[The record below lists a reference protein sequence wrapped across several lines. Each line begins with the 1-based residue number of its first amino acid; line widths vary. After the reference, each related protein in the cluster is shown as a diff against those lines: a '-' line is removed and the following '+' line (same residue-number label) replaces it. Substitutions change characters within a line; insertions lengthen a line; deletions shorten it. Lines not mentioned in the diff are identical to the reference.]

1 MDRWLYLIVL
11 RIIGLMACFAPLMFL
26 VFGYTIPA
34 GGSAGPIPYVL
45 PATFGMGLML
55 LIPRFTPRV
64 LAAPEGLLSV
74 IALIALVSV
83 GQIGIHMSYMTL
95 TVATEQALEI
105 AHGEFNMWLN
115 VSTLSAG
122 LVKLLLGLGF
132 FHIFTDKAPKP
143 RRRRTP
149 LPTGSRTDPSD
160 IRALRKS
167 RMH

>member
-11 RIIGLMACFAPLMFL
+11 RIIGLLACFAPLMFL

-45 PATFGMGLML
+45 PATFGMGLLL

-83 GQIGIHMSYMTL
+83 GQIGIYMSYMTL
-95 TVATEQALEI
+95 TIATEQALEI
-105 AHGEFNMWLN
+105 AHGEFKMWLD
-115 VSTLSAG
+115 VSNLSAA
-122 LVKLLLGLGF
+122 LVKFLLVLGF
-132 FHIFTDKAPKP
+132 FHIFTDNTPK
-143 RRRRTP
+143 RRRRRVTA
-149 LPTGSRTDPSD
+149 PTAPRADQTD

-167 RMH
+167 RMQ